1 MRIGGHTTSNGGERG
16 QVGIGTLIVFIAMV
30 LVAAIAAGVLINTA
44 GFLQSSAEE
53 TGQQS
58 SDQVTNRLE
67 AVSTVG
73 TNISYNVESSVSEIE
88 ITVRKGPGAGNIDLE
103 ETTVQMV
110 HTSGSY
116 NFVHGEID
124 GINDAPN
131 NTHFAVTTVQD
142 DDGSITDSAVLN
154 DPEDR
159 ATIVI
164 DVDDARAGLENNGNA
179 WGFEE
184 GETATFRLNTQSGG
198 TTEVRVVIPDTL
210 SDTSVVSL

>member
-1 MRIGGHTTSNGGERG
+1 MSRSRQSTHKGRDRG

-30 LVAAIAAGVLINTA
+30 LVAAIAAGVLVNTA

-58 SDQVTNRLE
+58 SDQVTNRLNV
-67 AVSTVG
+67 VSTVG
-73 TNISYNVESSVSEIE
+73 TKISYNVRPSVSEIE
-88 ITVRKGPGAGNIDLE
+88 ITVRKVPGAGNIDLG
-103 ETTVQMV
+103 ETTIQMV

-116 NFVHGEID
+116 DFLHGER
-124 GINDAPN
+124 GGLTDAPN
-131 NTHFAVTTVQD
+131 NTHFAVDKVQD
-142 DDGSITDSAVLN
+142 DDDSISDSYVLN

-159 ATIVI
+159 ATIVV
-164 DVDDARAGLENNGNA
+164 DVDDARAGQKNNGNA

-198 TTEVRVVIPDTL
+198 TTELRVVVPETL
-210 SDTSVVSL
+210 SDTSVVSV